1 MFVCTFICI
10 SFHVLCLLVPKSLL
24 LLSYQMILIA
34 LNRRQKAN
42 IQIIV
47 LSVMADELY
56 LFSNIFKWM
65 LLFQILIK
73 WSLVVVMLFIEVR
86 ANRLSQQ

>member
-1 MFVCTFICI
+1 MFVCIFICI

-56 LFSNIFKWM
+56 YFFQYIQMDAYIPDIDKMEFSSCN
-65 LLFQILIK
+65 
-73 WSLVVVMLFIEVR
+73 VVY
-86 ANRLSQQ
+86 